1 MNEKNE
7 QSSSVEVFAPSMAMT
22 IERAEIDS
30 QIATAKQYPRS
41 LETFKKRG
49 LSMAT
54 LDIETAESCIYS
66 RPVGKKNGVEQYAE
80 GASIR
85 LAEIVA
91 ACYGNIRISARIT
104 EQTERFVKCEGVAHD
119 LESNYAGKSE
129 VVEVTVKTDGTP
141 YGERQRALVA
151 KVCLSKAYRDA
162 VFKVVPKALCKSI
175 IDAANGVISKST
187 ATIDDR
193 QKRAKAWLKSINIA
207 DERVFSALNVKGWSE
222 IDDEKLLTLTG
233 LKTAIS
239 EGEPVDECFPSQPKR
254 PVDQGPAQTSAT
266 PTTPVAQATNVV
278 TASATNPAPISP
290 YDAAISF
297 CQRDGV
303 TESQVLAFAQ
313 SKKMC
318 NPLAKKLSDVA
329 DNKLKSIVDTWP
341 NIVAEIK
348 AIEVK

>member
-1 MNEKNE
+1 MSTENKTAA
-7 QSSSVEVFAPSMAMT
+7 VEVFAPNMAMT

-41 LETFKKRG
+41 LEQFKKRA

-54 LDIETAESCIYS
+54 LDLETAESCIYS
-66 RPVGKKNGVEQYAE
+66 RPVGKKNGVDQYAE

-91 ACYGNIRISARIT
+91 ACYGNVRVSARIT

-187 ATIDDR
+187 ATIEDR
-193 QKRAKAWLKSINIA
+193 QKRAKAWLKSINVT
-207 DERVFSALNVKGWSE
+207 DERLFAALNVKGWSE
-222 IDDEKLLTLTG
+222 VDDEKLLTLTG
-233 LKTAIS
+233 LKTAI
-239 EGEPVDECFPSQPKR
+239 GEQDCSVDEAFPIQPKR
-254 PVDQGPAQTSAT
+254 PVDQGPPQTQAAAT
-266 PTTPVAQATNVV
+266 TAATTTQTP
-278 TASATNPAPISP
+278 PAPAESTKTP
-290 YDAAISF
+290 YESIVQMCGA
-297 CQRDGV
+297 DGV
-303 TESQVLAFAQ
+303 TELQVLAFAK
-313 SKKMC
+313 SKKLC
-318 NPLAKKLSDVA
+318 NPLVTTLPEVSDTKLA
-329 DNKLKSIVDTWP
+329 NIVKTWP
-341 NIVAEIK
+341 NILPEIK
-348 AIEVK
+348 AVVQQ